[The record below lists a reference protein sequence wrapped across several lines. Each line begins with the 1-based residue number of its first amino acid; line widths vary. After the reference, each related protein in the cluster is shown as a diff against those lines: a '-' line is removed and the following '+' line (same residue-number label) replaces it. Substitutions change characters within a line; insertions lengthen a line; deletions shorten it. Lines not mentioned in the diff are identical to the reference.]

1 MMSILQQASRGSNEI
16 SKTVFTAQGRSL
28 STRLEAGY
36 TDYPVYDELA
46 TA

>member
-1 MMSILQQASRGSNEI
+1 MRAIREWRATFYGGKE
-16 SKTVFTAQGRSL
+16 V
-28 STRLEAGY
+28 GY